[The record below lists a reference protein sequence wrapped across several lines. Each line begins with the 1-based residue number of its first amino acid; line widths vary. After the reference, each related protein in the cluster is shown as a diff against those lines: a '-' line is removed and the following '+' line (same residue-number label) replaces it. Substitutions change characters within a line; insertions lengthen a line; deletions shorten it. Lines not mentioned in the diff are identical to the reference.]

1 MNAVLKSTGGESTT
15 PEVRYARREDHRLIT
30 GTGVFTAD
38 MRIEGMLHAYVIR
51 SPHARAR
58 IASMDMSAVRT
69 APGVRSV
76 LTDAE
81 ASAMGGGDLPNN
93 FTFAGKDGSAQ
104 RIATIPLLAR
114 GEVLFVG
121 QPVAMVIADTQ
132 AQAIEA
138 AELAAIDYEELEPVV
153 TVKDALEPGAPQLH
167 PHVPGNV
174 SLHFESGD
182 EKAVAEAFAKAAHVS
197 RYCVTSQRLV
207 GMPME
212 PRAVIGA
219 HDAVT
224 GRTKLYCPS
233 QGVTGMLKGV
243 SAASGVPADQLEVL
257 TYDVGGSFG
266 LRSTPY
272 SEHALVVLASRALN
286 KPVGWTGTRSEIFV
300 SDWHGRALT
309 LDGAVALDAEGNI
322 LALRFDDLIDTG
334 AYNVG
339 PSVLIGARNLAVTMG
354 GSYKVPALYM
364 NSRIVFTNAVPMAAY
379 RGAGRPDIAFAIE
392 TLLDHAA
399 HEHGFDPVALRRRNF
414 IPPEAFPYKTANG
427 TVYDHCEFH
436 RTLDRAL
443 ELSDWAGFEARRLEA
458 ERRGRLRGIGL
469 ACYLEASGA
478 GAVPSDTVLGD
489 FDEQG
494 RLTLYGVTG
503 ASGQGHETSFAT
515 IVEQELGLPASSV
528 LYQAGHHGRD
538 MLGNGTGG
546 SRTLYG
552 AGSAIVELC
561 ARIRE
566 QAQTLWIEL
575 GGAPGTEP
583 DLATWPA
590 RLTAAQR
597 VRLAAEGKAASGA
610 TFPNG
615 THVAEIEIDPET
627 GVTQVV
633 QYVAVDDLG
642 RVISPQ
648 LVLGQL
654 QGGVVQGW
662 GQVFCEHAIY
672 DERGQLSTGSLMDYA
687 LPKAGCIPA
696 VRAEQ
701 IQARTE
707 LNRVGA
713 KGVGEAGC
721 TGSIPALTNAMM
733 QALRRRGIQH
743 MDTPFTASRVW
754 EALHPA
760 V

>member
-1 MNAVLKSTGGESTT
+1 MSAVLKSTGGEGAA

-30 GTGVFTAD
+30 GTGKFTD
-38 MRIEGMLHAYVIR
+38 DLHFDGMLHAHVIR

-58 IASMDMSAVRT
+58 ILSMDMSAVRA
-69 APGVRSV
+69 APGVAAV
-76 LTDAE
+76 LTE
-81 ASAMGGGDLPNN
+81 VEVKAMGGGDLPNN
-93 FTFAGKDGSAQ
+93 FTFPGKGGSPH
-104 RIATIPLLAR
+104 RVATIPLLAR

-121 QPVAMVIADTQ
+121 QPVAMVIAQTQ

-138 AELAAIDYEELEPVV
+138 AELAVIDYEELDPVV
-153 TVKDALEPGAPQLH
+153 AVQDAIAEGAPRLH
-167 PHVPGNV
+167 ADVPGNV

-182 EKAVAEAFAKAAHVS
+182 ATAVSEAFAKAAHVS
-197 RYCVTSQRLV
+197 KYCVRSQRLV

-212 PRAVIGA
+212 PRAVIGV
-219 HDAVT
+219 HDAAAGLT
-224 GRTKLYCPS
+224 RLYCPS

-243 SAASGVPADQLEVL
+243 AAASGVPADQLEVL

-272 SEHALVVLASRALN
+272 SEHALVVLASREL
-286 KPVGWTGTRSEIFV
+286 KRPVGWTGTRSEIFV
-300 SDWHGRALT
+300 SDWHGRAIT
-309 LDGAVALDAEGNI
+309 LDGAIALDAQGNI
-322 LALRFDDLIDTG
+322 LAIRFDDLIDTG
-334 AYNVG
+334 AYSVG
-339 PSVLIGARNLAVTMG
+339 PSALIGARNLSITMG
-354 GSYKVPALYM
+354 GAYRVPALYM
-364 NSRIVFTNAVPMAAY
+364 TSRIVYTNAVPMAAY

-392 TLLDHAA
+392 TLIDHAA
-399 HEHGFDPVALRRRNF
+399 HEHGFDPVELRRRNF

-427 TVYDHCEFH
+427 TMYDFCEFH

-443 ELSDWAGFEARRLEA
+443 ELADWRGFESRRAEA

-478 GAVPSDTVLGD
+478 GAVPSDTVQGD
-489 FDEQG
+489 FDAQG

-515 IVEQELGLPASSV
+515 IVEQELGLPADRV

-538 MLGNGTGG
+538 MMGNGTGG

-561 ARIRE
+561 ARVRE
-566 QAQTLWIEL
+566 QAQALWEEL
-575 GGAPGTEP
+575 GGKAGTAP
-583 DLATWPA
+583 DFATWPA
-590 RLTAAQR
+590 SLSSAQR
-597 VRLAAEGKAASGA
+597 ARLAAEGKAQSGA

-615 THVAEIEIDPET
+615 THIAEVEIDPGT
-627 GVTQVV
+627 GVTEVV

-648 LVLGQL
+648 LVVGQL

-672 DERGQLSTGSLMDYA
+672 DERGQLSTGSLMDYT

-696 VRAEQ
+696 VKAEQ
-701 IQARTE
+701 IPIRTD

-733 QALRRRGIQH
+733 QALRRRGVRH

-754 EALHPA
+754 EALHPDS
-760 V
+760 